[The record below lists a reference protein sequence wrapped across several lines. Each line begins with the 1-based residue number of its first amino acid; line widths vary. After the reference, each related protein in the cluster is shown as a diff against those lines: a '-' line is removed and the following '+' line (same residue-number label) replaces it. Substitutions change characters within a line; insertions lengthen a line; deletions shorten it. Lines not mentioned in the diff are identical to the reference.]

1 MSHRAGAR
9 PLDRGGDAVS
19 GLGPRRLV
27 RRPRVAD
34 FTSTLRSERVTSR
47 VGLWLGVCFGVA
59 FLTGLIS
66 HNHYLAHPWLPL
78 PTRPVW
84 GYRVT
89 QALHVLSGTAA
100 IPLLLVKLWSVYPRL
115 FEDPP
120 RRPVGPV
127 LRHLAERVSIAV
139 LVAAS
144 LTQLATGLAN
154 ESQWYPWRFSF
165 RATHYA
171 LAWVA
176 IGALLVHI
184 AVKLPVIG
192 RGLSAPPDDPAAARG
207 NGATPSRRDLLRA
220 TWGAAGLAVV
230 AAAGSAVPGLRRVS
244 VFGVRTGS
252 GPQGVP
258 INTSARAA
266 DVVALALRPDYRLAV
281 VHDGDT
287 RTFSRTDLEAMV
299 QRTHVLPIA
308 CVEGWSADGTWTGVR
323 LRDLLDE
330 VGAPREVRVR
340 LRSLQPHGPFRV
352 SELPANFVDDPLTLL
367 ALRLDGEPLALDHG
381 YPCRLIAPNRPGVF
395 QTKWLASVEV
405 LG

>member
-1 MSHRAGAR
+1 MRTSDLRRA
-9 PLDRGGDAVS
+9 L
-19 GLGPRRLV
+19 
-27 RRPRVAD
+27 RRPRTAD
-34 FTSTLRSERVTSR
+34 FTSALRSERVTSR
-47 VGLWLGVCFGVA
+47 IGLWLGVSFGIA
-59 FLTGLIS
+59 FVTGLIS

-100 IPLLLVKLWSVYPRL
+100 IPLLAVKLWSVYPKL
-115 FEDPP
+115 FADAP
-120 RRPVGPV
+120 RRSIGPV
-127 LRHLAERVSIAV
+127 LRHLAERASIAV
-139 LVAAS
+139 LVAAA

-154 ESQWYPWRFSF
+154 ESQWYPWRFSV

-171 LAWVA
+171 LAWVS
-176 IGALLVHI
+176 IGALLVHV
-184 AVKLPVIG
+184 AVKLPVIRRALG
-192 RGLSAPPDDPAAARG
+192 APVDEERPASTEVR
-207 NGATPSRRDLLRA
+207 TEPSRRDLLRA

-230 AAAGSAVPGLRRVS
+230 AAAGSAVPGLRHAS
-244 VFGVRTGS
+244 VFGVRSGR

-258 INTSARAA
+258 INKSAHAA
-266 DVVALALRPDYRLAV
+266 DVVALALRPDYRLSV
-281 VHDGDT
+281 VADGST
-287 RTFSRTDLEAMV
+287 HTFSRADLEDRT

-330 VGAPREVRVR
+330 VGAPRGSRVR

-352 SELPANFVDDPLTLL
+352 TELPADFADDPLTLL

-395 QTKWLASVEV
+395 QTKWLGSVEV
-405 LG
+405 LA